1 MINCIIVDDEP
12 IGRRGM
18 KRLVDNDG
26 RLNLLGMF
34 NSGESARQ
42 FLEDNSAD
50 LIFLDIQMPGISGM
64 ELAALIEGKSL
75 VIFTTAYSEYA
86 VESYNV
92 NSVDYLLKPIDPE
105 RFSKA
110 VTKAETYLDLLAGS
124 LSEEASPTTGTDS
137 IIVRADRRFHRIPF
151 DNILYASALKDYIVL
166 HLSDKKII
174 TRMKMSD
181 LTESL
186 PKDNFLRVNKSF
198 IVNLSAVD
206 SFDTNDVYIGET
218 PIAIGATFRDE
229 TISRLMK

>member
-86 VESYNV
+86 VESYSV

-110 VTKAETYLDLLAGS
+110 ITKAETYLDLLAGS

>member
-105 RFSKA
+105 RTVS
-110 VTKAETYLDLLAGS
+110 
-124 LSEEASPTTGTDS
+124 
-137 IIVRADRRFHRIPF
+137 
-151 DNILYASALKDYIVL
+151 
-166 HLSDKKII
+166 
-174 TRMKMSD
+174 
-181 LTESL
+181 
-186 PKDNFLRVNKSF
+186 
-198 IVNLSAVD
+198 
-206 SFDTNDVYIGET
+206 
-218 PIAIGATFRDE
+218 
-229 TISRLMK
+229 